1 VQKWRDKLK
10 VGQTKKSLSCAQ
22 MTWNY
27 PRRMAT
33 ASHKARTHRP
43 GWHFPHAS
51 SFPVAPANKWKLRLH
66 IRRNWRRK
74 ADRGWSADMKCGFEE
89 CIVQCGAWR
98 VQCEVWSVECEGR
111 ERCGQWCVK
120 SGLLIVKFGVQR
132 VQCEVWTVKC
142 EVWSLNRQCD
152 VKCVLTAKGA
162 ECGVKCVVWRLL
174 SMKFQ
179 VELEI

>member
-1 VQKWRDKLK
+1 MQKWRDKLK

-27 PRRMAT
+27 PRRTAT

-66 IRRNWRRK
+66 MRRNWRRK

-98 VQCEVWSVECEGR
+98 VQCEVWSVKDVRGVDSDVSSLDCWLWSLECKECSVK
-111 ERCGQWCVK
+111 CGLWSV
-120 SGLLIVKFGVQR
+120 
-132 VQCEVWTVKC
+132 EC